1 VRLFSPCFMGKLCF
15 NIRRSKRANVLS
27 AMALSKRFAN
37 SGAVALSLCPGNV
50 RTNLG
55 QNNAASWVVYE
66 VFWFLHK
73 TCSQGAATTIHAC
86 LNPKLKQHSG
96 AYVIHDQVRTTA
108 GCSEDVAEVLW
119 RESCQAVCLTE
130 SEEAAVAADI

>member
-1 VRLFSPCFMGKLCF
+1 MRTMRFDLH
-15 NIRRSKRANVLS
+15 RSKRANVLS

-66 VFWFLHK
+66 VLWFLHK
-73 TCSQGAATTIHAC
+73 TCSQGAATTVHAC
-86 LNPKLKQHSG
+86 LNPALKKHSG
-96 AYVIHDQVRTTA
+96 AYVIHDKVRTTA
-108 GCSEDVAEVLW
+108 GCSDDVAEVLW
-119 RESCQAVCLTE
+119 RESCKAVGLTE
-130 SEEAAVAADI
+130 SEEAAVAADA